1 MKLKY
6 SASLA
11 LVAWL
16 CVAAWVIAMI
26 VAKPSVA
33 GRYAEDDDSGAIAQL
48 QVSINHNQTM
58 LTALD
63 ALSNTTGPAFAG
75 TVIAPAPTELP
86 GSSNGTA
93 SNGAV
98 DAGNAG
104 NRVSLIIST
113 DRGRRAVV
121 DGLMVRVGTRLADG
135 SRVHG
140 IGHDW
145 VRLEDAGGEQWTLQ
159 LPPPFSNA
167 SKGEL

>member
-33 GRYAEDDDSGAIAQL
+33 GRYAQDDDSAAIAQL
-48 QVSINHNQTM
+48 QAGINHNQTM

-63 ALSNTTGPAFAG
+63 ALSNATDSGFTGAL
-75 TVIAPAPTELP
+75 IAPAPAQLP
-86 GSSNGTA
+86 GSTNGTTSNGD
-93 SNGAV
+93 V
-98 DAGNAG
+98 AGTG
-104 NRVSLIIST
+104 NRVSLILST

-167 SKGEL
+167 PKGRLQ

>member
-33 GRYAEDDDSGAIAQL
+33 GRYAQDDDSAAIAQL
-48 QVSINHNQTM
+48 QAGINHNQTM

-63 ALSNTTGPAFAG
+63 ALSNSTDIGFTGA
-75 TVIAPAPTELP
+75 VIASAPAQLP
-86 GSSNGTA
+86 GANGASTNGTI
-93 SNGAV
+93 
-98 DAGNAG
+98 DAGITG

-121 DGLMVRVGTRLADG
+121 DGLMVRIGTQLADG
-135 SRVHG
+135 SRVRG

-145 VRLEDAGGEQWTLQ
+145 VRLEDAAGEQWTLQ

-167 SKGEL
+167 PKGRL